1 MKTPHSTL
9 QGQLQKLDVIL
20 CARWVL
26 SSDLPSSFAQP
37 AHERA
42 HYDGLEQLHGT

>member
-9 QGQLQKLDVIL
+9 QGQGAKIRCHPLRALRFVVGLAKHI
-20 CARWVL
+20 
-26 SSDLPSSFAQP
+26 AQT